1 MQGQLADTTIV
12 DLCLRLAGQA
22 TTGSLAV
29 AASAGSAHLA
39 FTDGHLAA
47 GQVHLTSPSGSR
59 LGERLVAI
67 GRLDPASLEDV
78 LAEQDADPASVP
90 LGQRLVDRGLVSR
103 DVVRLCLQEQALAAL
118 QEVAGW
124 MEGTWDLQPTPP
136 MGGVIMSM
144 PVDRALREVARR
156 TVDRQ
161 QMALQQ
167 VGQPADRESTTP
179 PREEFD
185 LSAPPTTGTRPAVP
199 TDGGWTHRVDASP
212 QGAVDEPEPWVGW
225 ANGAAR
231 AAPQAPAQP
240 PQAPAEPSAPSQ
252 VAPPAPAPEAPA
264 AHTPAPVEPPPPVAD
279 ARAPADETPRPAPA
293 PMDADTRRELF
304 SALHEVGQATPARS
318 EAPMPVAPPAQP
330 DEPAAAP
337 EAAEVGEVEVPAP
350 APPSSLSRSDVSELL
365 AELHAL
371 NLDDDGRG

>member
-1 MQGQLADTTIV
+1 MQGQLADTNTV
-12 DLCLRLAGQA
+12 DLCLRLADRAA
-22 TTGSLAV
+22 TGTLVVS
-29 AASAGSAHLA
+29 ASAGQAHLA
-39 FTDGHLAA
+39 FADGCLAGGRA
-47 GQVHLTSPSGSR
+47 LLTSSARPR

-67 GRLDPASLEDV
+67 GRLDPAGLEDV
-78 LAEQDADPASVP
+78 LTAQDADAGGAP

-103 DVVRLCLQEQALAAL
+103 DVVRLCLQEQALEAL

-124 MEGTWDLQPTPP
+124 MEGTWELQSTPP
-136 MGGVIMSM
+136 TGGVVVSM

-161 QMALQQ
+161 QMALQH

-199 TDGGWTHRVDASP
+199 TDGGWTHRLDTAP
-212 QGAVDEPEPWVGW
+212 PGAVDEPEPWVGW
-225 ANGAAR
+225 ANGAAPTT
-231 AAPQAPAQP
+231 PQV
-240 PQAPAEPSAPSQ
+240 PAEPP
-252 VAPPAPAPEAPA
+252 VAPTQAAPHVPTPEAPA
-264 AHTPAPVEPPPPVAD
+264 ARTPAPVEPPPPGED
-279 ARAPADETPRPAPA
+279 THAPPVEAPLPASP

-304 SALHEVGQATPARS
+304 SALH
-318 EAPMPVAPPAQP
+318 
-330 DEPAAAP
+330 
-337 EAAEVGEVEVPAP
+337 EVGEVEVPAP